1 MKRKKKLLFIILIV
15 FLICIIIFFIG
26 RSFGFFKYI
35 KKGET
40 VNIIAINGIA
50 TEILNPEN
58 DALNLENAYPMTDS
72 EGLALIPFEFQMT
85 NTSSRSLS
93 YSIQIEID
101 DEKLDACTLEDGTK
115 CPELSPTY
123 LKYVYKK
130 NDETYTEPRNLASD
144 GNIIA
149 SGVIAGKETITS
161 SIILWI
167 DENAGNE
174 IMNHYFYGKIV
185 ITGELNTSSNYQE
198 SILNGADPVLTDYL
212 VPVQIAEDGTV
223 TKADTTSPWYSYENK
238 NWANAVVLK
247 DEGITYGNGETIP
260 EDNIESYFVWIPKY
274 SYQLWDLGNYSSL
287 TSIESKEQTIPIKF
301 GLTNTSDS
309 NTGECTTPGVAGES
323 GSCQVGDYMTHP
335 AFLAF
340 DSNGLWVGKF
350 ETGYDGAMST
360 SGAQVNSSDS
370 SKIIIKPNVYSWR
383 NLTLGNMFDAS
394 YNYLRSDE
402 SHMMKNTEWGAVAY
416 LQHSQYGSQTS
427 VRINNNSAY
436 ITGYAG
442 IEEPTVGNS
451 STSIEGN
458 RHESTALGVDGTYT
472 VNYLNSLS
480 NVASTTGNKS
490 GIYDMSGGAWDTVM
504 GYSSVVSATGGSS
517 GITSIYPDFFTNSS
531 WNQYYDEYTSTTVHN
546 YNNRILG
553 DATGEMGSFGSQ
565 KDPDSITRYQ
575 SSWYGDYGQFVNS
588 SSSFAGSWFYRG
600 GRPTTGSS
608 SGNFAFSPAS
618 GAKVTYSS
626 FRIVLT
632 P

>member
-15 FLICIIIFFIG
+15 VLMCSIVFLIG

-40 VNIIAINGIA
+40 VNVITINGIE

-58 DALNLENAYPMTDS
+58 DALNLENAYPMTDR
-72 EGLALIPFEFQMT
+72 EGLALTPFEFRMT
-85 NTSSRSLS
+85 NTSNRSLS
-93 YSIQIEID
+93 YSIQIEMD

-130 NDETYTEPRNLASD
+130 NDGTYTEPRNLASNS
-144 GNIIA
+144 NIIA
-149 SGVIAGKETITS
+149 SGVITEKETITS

-167 DENAGNE
+167 DEKAGNE

-185 ITGELNTSSNYQE
+185 ITGALNTSSNYQE
-198 SILNGADPVLTDYL
+198 AILNGADPVLTNNL
-212 VPVQIAEDGTV
+212 IPVQIAEDGTV
-223 TKADTTSPWYSYENK
+223 TKANTNLEWYSYEKK

-247 DEGITYGNGETIP
+247 DEGITYQNGETIP

-287 TSIESKEQTIPIKF
+287 TSIEAKEQTIPIKF

-309 NTGECTTPGVAGES
+309 NTGECTTPGVAGSS

-350 ETGYDGAMST
+350 ETGYDGATST

-383 NLTLGNMFDAS
+383 SLTVGNMFSAS
-394 YNYLRSDE
+394 YNYIRSDE

-416 LQHSQYGSQTS
+416 LQHSQYGSAAS
-427 VRINNNSAY
+427 VRINNNSNF

-442 IEEPTVGNS
+442 TTEPTLGYNS
-451 STSIEGN
+451 GISVEGN
-458 RHESTALGVDGTYT
+458 RVELTSLGVDGTYT
-472 VNYLNSLS
+472 VNYLNTLS

-490 GIYDMSGGAWDTVM
+490 GIYDMSGGTGEYVM
-504 GYSSVVSATGGSS
+504 GYTTGASTIGGNS
-517 GITSIYPDFFTNSS
+517 GITTLYPDFFINSS
-531 WNQYYDEYTSTTVHN
+531 WEKYYDEYSSNINTDYH
-546 YNNRILG
+546 NRILG
-553 DATGEMGSFGSQ
+553 DATGEMGPFGTQ
-565 KDPDSITRYQ
+565 VDPDSTTRYK
-575 SSWYGDYGQFVNS
+575 SSWYGDYTYFVYS
-588 SSSFAGSWFYRG
+588 SNPWFIRGSDWRHGTDAGD
-600 GRPTTGSS
+600 
-608 SGNFAFSPAS
+608 FAFAYHT
-618 GAKVTYSS
+618 GTTDVYTS
-626 FRIVLT
+626 FRVVLAPT
-632 P
+632 K

>member
-15 FLICIIIFFIG
+15 VLMCSIVFFIG

-40 VNIIAINGIA
+40 VNVITINGIE

-58 DALNLENAYPMTDS
+58 DALNLENAYPMTDR
-72 EGLALIPFEFQMT
+72 EGLALTPFEFRMT
-85 NTSSRSLS
+85 NTSNRSLS
-93 YSIQIEID
+93 YSIQIEMD

-130 NDETYTEPRNLASD
+130 NDGTYTEPRNLASNS
-144 GNIIA
+144 NIIA
-149 SGVIAGKETITS
+149 SGVITEKETITS

-167 DENAGNE
+167 DEKAGNE

-185 ITGELNTSSNYQE
+185 ITGALNTSSNYQE
-198 SILNGADPVLTDYL
+198 AILNGADPVLTNNL
-212 VPVQIAEDGTV
+212 IPVQIAEDGTV
-223 TKADTTSPWYSYENK
+223 TKADTTSQWYSYEKK

-247 DEGITYGNGETIP
+247 DEEITYQNGETIP

-274 SYQLWDLGNYSSL
+274 SYQLWDLGNYDSL
-287 TSIESKEQTIPIKF
+287 TSIEAKEQTIPIKF

-309 NTGECTTPGVAGES
+309 NTGECTTPGVAGSS

-340 DSNGLWVGKF
+340 DSNGFWVGKF
-350 ETGYDGAMST
+350 ETGYEGAT
-360 SGAQVNSSDS
+360 SISDAQVNSNDS

-416 LQHSQYGSQTS
+416 LQHSAYGSQTS
-427 VRINNNSAY
+427 VRVNNNSAY

-442 IEEPTVGNS
+442 IEDPTVGNS

-504 GYSSVVSATGGSS
+504 GYSSGVSATGGSS

-565 KDPDSITRYQ
+565 KDPDSVTRYQ

-588 SSSFAGSWFYRG
+588 SSHFAGTWFYRG

>member
-58 DALNLENAYPMTDS
+58 DALNLENVYPMTDS

-223 TKADTTSPWYSYENK
+223 TKADTTSQWYSYENK

-247 DEGITYGNGETIP
+247 DEEITYGNGETIS

-350 ETGYDGAMST
+350 ETGYDGATST
-360 SGAQVNSSDS
+360 TEAQVNSNDS

-383 NLTLGNMFDAS
+383 YNTVGNMFSAS
-394 YNYLRSDE
+394 YNYIRSDE

-416 LQHSQYGSQTS
+416 LSHSNYGINAK
-427 VRINNNSAY
+427 VRDNNSEFL
-436 ITGYAG
+436 TGYG
-442 IEEPTVGNS
+442 QVNESTCSS
-451 STSIEGN
+451 STSTDCNQFGN
-458 RHESTALGVDGTYT
+458 DPAITQPYNTEIG
-472 VNYLNSLS
+472 YL
-480 NVASTTGNKS
+480 ASTTGNIS
-490 GIYDMSGGAWDTVM
+490 GIYDMSGGAGEFVM
-504 GYSSVVSATGGSS
+504 GYTTGANTVGGSS
-517 GITSIYPDFFTNSS
+517 GITTLYPDFFTNNS
-531 WNQYYDEYTSTTVHN
+531 WDNFYDQYSTTEFIN
-546 YNNRILG
+546 FANRILG
-553 DATGEMGSFGSQ
+553 DATGEMGPFA
-565 KDPDSITRYQ
+565 DSI
-575 SSWYGDYGQFVNS
+575 SSWYGNLSRTAS
-588 SSSFAGSWFYRG
+588 SVYPFHIRG
-600 GRPTTGSS
+600 GHRGSGTGNGIFS
-608 SGNFAFSPAS
+608 FSPNDGS
-618 GAKVTYSS
+618 ESS
-626 FRIVLT
+626 TAGFRIVLT
-632 P
+632 PTK